1 MRKLYGS
8 TSWRR
13 VLALV
18 LVFVMM
24 FSVMGTSGY
33 SVFAESEPTE
43 TQEEVIAAEPEVVDQ
58 EVTEDIQGPS
68 PGEEEAEAIVE
79 PVEEAEEDEADV
91 EAVEEATEEAE
102 EPAEEAV
109 EEAVEDEEAEEPA
122 AEVEEAEEP
131 AEEAEAV
138 EEDEA
143 EAEEPAEESEEE
155 PAEEVEAGEAEDTL
169 IAEAAQAII
178 EDDGSEAPAEE
189 AEEVAEEAVKEAEEE
204 AIEELPE
211 EEVIPEGPTSFA
223 PKKFG
228 DTTVTVTAEPY
239 TFPEGTTVTIE
250 EVFLGRTQKAAIAD
264 AVEEKVEIVKA
275 YDITFFDADG
285 SEVQPAI
292 PVKVSIVS
300 DAIAESDNL
309 QVVHMENEKKAEV
322 VDIDVTEE
330 GVEFGAKHFSVYVV
344 VETVVPRLTVYF
356 GDQGSIASMIIKKAD
371 TAAEVDDIIYD
382 PGVGT
387 VPAGQTFKGWTT
399 EGATELMTIEGVRT
413 DAMAKVAELTANG
426 EVTYTPVFY
435 KQYTVTYVDI
445 NGIAV
450 GTEAVD
456 LPSTETNAEYTVNMN
471 YSTDDTHNFEGW
483 HIADADSLES
493 IVSPTG
499 LTIESLIANETD
511 IVIKGDL
518 KLSAVAPEGCWLVF
532 DENGKGASYV
542 APQFVKADTVTKE
555 PLIEMSR
562 FGYTFGGWYDTKEHA
577 DAHGN
582 AEDPSTVTTGEFA
595 FNELLDKATTI
606 YASWIPNKN
615 AAYAIVFWTQSL
627 DKDGYEVAGSYVGK
641 NGIVGQNIPYT
652 VIENGDEDYVARKS
666 GDSDSISY
674 DFGTYEDEHGETK
687 DQGHFTGFC
696 LTDDSK
702 NLEVAITPEGDA
714 VLNLYYDRITYNFKF
729 YLYRD
734 GAQGGYDYANNSGSG
749 SDLDGLV
756 TWHTNQ
762 TQHPSVKNVDELES
776 EVVGGR
782 TYYYYVMEAYYG
794 EDISEKWLTYDMIEG
809 ANNREPV
816 SYVMMI
822 HTYLKPNP
830 TNQGSGTVKGV
841 ISVLNDNILGATN
854 DSNGNYVVVRFPAN
868 FFNWRYHIWLEAAEG
883 NDYTDKETYEYNGK
897 TYYEE
902 TVMEVRSSNITDNN
916 QNEPKYTGFDYVT
929 RLGQN
934 QAGEWGGGHWAYN
947 ANGAWAGQN
956 NTENQNW
963 EYHLNYV
970 YNRQQYRISYF
981 DGAYVNEKNDSLQN
995 RSSQLLHESALIG
1008 QGVTIADEYRNYT
1021 PELPEGQAGYVFE
1034 GWYLDKDCK
1043 VAYTFDKMPIGG
1055 IMVYAKWR
1063 QVQYRVFLH
1072 PKADLDVPLDW
1083 GKNDDGS
1090 SPSMCFRVDYG
1101 EQISA
1106 PTGRQ
1111 TGYEFYGWY
1120 WEDGSVFNESTKI
1133 KSGTPYNMDTDYT
1146 DPMDEYGV
1154 IGSNPTNSDKTG
1166 FNGEKRF
1173 WVIGRVD
1180 LYAKW
1185 GEIITGADGITV
1197 KYDANGGTNAPTDS
1211 VLHKDNTP
1219 VGAGAAATAPEGKV
1233 FDRWM
1238 VQTWNPDTEEY
1249 DDTNNTYLPGVEFD
1263 VRKSDAKITKAGTET
1278 VVAPTAVVEGEKYD
1292 YTVML
1297 KAVYKDVEE
1306 KTPTHIG
1313 WYSNYGEGK
1322 GEEYRYDTL
1331 DEAGNPSLGIN
1342 VGVDIYAAPSRPGYT
1357 FKGWTKTQGGTT
1369 ADFLIWTGSEY
1380 TDVNGNTATQVAA
1393 DEKQNQGQYDDLF
1406 AVWEEAEVTI
1416 NYAVAEDS
1424 ANMGSVA
1431 PTSETVK
1438 AETGTAAGSTATP
1451 SGEYLFDYWT
1461 CDTGTDHV
1469 GTAAAFAPSKNA
1481 DGVYE
1486 AHTYYAHFKE
1496 VEPETYTIL
1505 YNSNYSSYV
1514 EELTEDDDLKVQT
1527 EPATSLKILSPADEA
1542 LKFAEEEGSDCIWTA
1557 EDGTKFRFIGWFT
1570 DRQKQVGKHEIDSSF
1585 PENGT
1590 SGDEDDNNNGQIG
1603 DDQISEQTDP
1613 TPATGEG
1620 TSSSAISTS
1629 AQRLRAMI
1637 ATTSEGDDP
1646 DLVLYAQWEEVVEP
1660 VEPNAELTITKV
1672 TTSTPASE
1680 DGKYALGEEITYEIT
1695 VKNTGNQ
1702 TITNVVVTDDLTGD
1716 VWPGE
1721 GEDPLTLEPDE
1732 TKVYTTSYTVQEK
1745 DILAG
1750 EVVNVAT
1757 ATGDDP
1763 NGDDPT
1769 IVPGEDPE
1777 PTEDPNPHILVEK
1790 KTTSAPANGKYY
1802 VEGET
1807 ITYEI
1812 TVTNDGNLTV
1822 TNITVIDELTGLE
1835 ETIQSLAPQ
1844 SVDPDAKEVFTTTY
1858 VVTADDVTAGS
1869 VKNVAT
1875 AEAENPADDPENP
1888 NVPVKDGETE
1898 DPTKDQT
1905 PDNPGPRPR
1914 PTPTEEEPD
1923 EVIPEDDT
1931 PLAPYEEDPE
1941 EVIPEDDTPF
1951 APYEEEPDEE
1961 VAEEPTPF
1969 SPYTGDDRHTAA
1981 WGFVSLLSLAGIA
1994 VVARKRR
2001 EEE

>member
-131 AEEAEAV
+131 AEESEAV

-189 AEEVAEEAVKEAEEE
+189 AEEVAEEAV
-204 AIEELPE
+204 EELPE

-223 PKKFG
+223 PKRFG

-330 GVEFGAKHFSVYVV
+330 GVEFDAKHFSVYVV

-371 TAAEVDDIIYD
+371 TAAEVEDIIYD

-399 EGATELMTIEGVRT
+399 EGATELMTIEDVRT
-413 DAMAKVAELTANG
+413 DAMAKVAALTADG

-435 KQYTVTYVDI
+435 KQYTITYVDG

-483 HIADADSLES
+483 HIADGLDN

-499 LTIESLIANETD
+499 LTTESLIANETD
-511 IVIKGDL
+511 IVIKGNV
-518 KLSAVAPEGCWLVF
+518 KLSVVAPEGRWLVF

-542 APQFVKADTVTKE
+542 APQFVKADTNTEE
-555 PLIEMSR
+555 PVIEMGR

-577 DAHGN
+577 DAHGL
-582 AEDPSTVTTGEFA
+582 DPSDTTGKFEFEHPLPNA
-595 FNELLDKATTI
+595 ITV
-606 YASWIPNKN
+606 YASWIPNTT
-615 AAYAIVFWTQSL
+615 ATYAVVFWTQNL
-627 DKDGYEVAGSYVGK
+627 DRDGYEVADSYVNE
-641 NGIVGQNIPYT
+641 NGSVGQLIPFT
-652 VIENGDEDYVARKS
+652 PVENNAEDYATVT
-666 GDSDSISY
+666 
-674 DFGTYEDEHGETK
+674 GTTA
-687 DQGHFTGFC
+687 GHYTGFC
-696 LTDDSK
+696 LTDASK
-702 NLEVAITPEGDA
+702 TQSVVITPEGDA

-729 YLYRD
+729 YLYKDGD
-734 GAQGGYDYANNSGSG
+734 GANQYSYANNSGSG
-749 SDLDGLV
+749 SNYAVEDEEDDLV
-756 TWHTNQ
+756 TWYNNQ
-762 TQHPSVKNVDELES
+762 NAHPGVTGYTMQSETLED
-776 EVVGGR
+776 GR
-782 TYYYYVMEAYYG
+782 TYHYFVMQAYYG
-794 EDISEKWLTYDMIEG
+794 EDISEKWPTYDQITG

-816 SYVMMI
+816 SYVMMVG
-822 HTYLKPNP
+822 TALKPGP

-841 ISVLNDNILGATN
+841 ISTLNENILGATN
-854 DSNGNYVVVRFPAN
+854 DANGNYVVVRFPGGTVN
-868 FFNWRYHIWLEAAEG
+868 NWRYHIWFETAEG
-883 NDYTDKETYEYNGK
+883 EDYTGKTLHSYEGK
-897 TYYEE
+897 TYYEAD
-902 TVMEVRSSNITDNN
+902 VMTVRSSNTTDAN

-934 QAGEWGGGHWAYN
+934 AQGTWGGEHWTT
-947 ANGAWAGQN
+947 N
-956 NTENQNW
+956 NPTL
-963 EYHLNYV
+963 YHLNYI
-970 YNRQQYRISYF
+970 YNRQQYKISFF
-981 DGAYVNEKNDSLQN
+981 DGDYVNVDGKSLQN

-1008 QGVTIADEYRNYT
+1008 QGVPIAEEYQEYV
-1021 PELPEGQAGYVFE
+1021 PDLPDGQEGFVFD
-1034 GWYLDKDCK
+1034 GWYLDEGCT
-1043 VAYTFDKMPIGG
+1043 VAYTWSKMPIGG
-1055 IMVYAKWR
+1055 ITVYAKWR

-1072 PKADLDVPLDW
+1072 PNANVNLPIDW
-1083 GKNDDGS
+1083 GKTADGNT
-1090 SPSMCFRVDYG
+1090 PSMCFRVDYG

-1106 PTGRQ
+1106 PTGIQ
-1111 TGYEFYGWY
+1111 TGYEFYGWS
-1120 WEDGSVFNESTKI
+1120 WADGSVFNPSTKI
-1133 KSGTPYNMDTDYT
+1133 KSGTTYNKETDYT
-1146 DPMDEYGV
+1146 DPIDEYGV
-1154 IGSNPTNSDKTG
+1154 VGSNPTNADTD
-1166 FNGEKRF
+1166 RF
-1173 WVIGRVD
+1173 WVIERVD

-1211 VLHKDNTP
+1211 VLHKDNTS

-1238 VQTWNPDTEEY
+1238 VQTWDGSAY
-1249 DDTNNTYLPGVEFD
+1249 ADTNKTVLPGVEFD
-1263 VRKSDAKITKAGTET
+1263 VHKSDAKITKAGTET

-1322 GEEYRYDTL
+1322 GEQYRYDTL

-1451 SGEYLFDYWT
+1451 SGDYIFDYWT
-1461 CDTGTDHV
+1461 CDKGTEHV
-1469 GTAAAFAPSKNA
+1469 GDAAAFVPSKNA

-1486 AHTYYAHFKE
+1486 THTYYAHFKE
-1496 VEPETYTIL
+1496 KPVEPVTYTII
-1505 YNSNYSSYV
+1505 YHSNYKSV
-1514 EELTEDDDLKVQT
+1514 NETAEEAPDYTDD
-1527 EPATSLKILSPADEA
+1527 PATVILGPDAVGFSTA
-1542 LKFAEEEGSDCIWTA
+1542 LQKTIGEKTYKFVKWTVMP
-1557 EDGTKFRFIGWFT
+1557 DGTGAEFKPDT
-1570 DRQKQVGKHEIDSSF
+1570 AY
-1585 PENGT
+1585 NGE
-1590 SGDEDDNNNGQIG
+1590 GAVLPQQDDANGQQPVT
-1603 DDQISEQTDP
+1603 DADNQTR
-1613 TPATGEG
+1613 TAG
-1620 TSSSAISTS
+1620 TASAVSTS
-1629 AQRLRAMI
+1629 ARTIRAMI
-1637 ATTSEGDDP
+1637 ATSSNGGT
-1646 DLVLYAQWEEVVEP
+1646 LNLYAQWEEVVEP
-1660 VEPNAELTITKV
+1660 VEPNRHLKVVKV
-1672 TTSTPASE
+1672 TTSTP
-1680 DGKYALGEEITYEIT
+1680 
-1695 VKNTGNQ
+1695 
-1702 TITNVVVTDDLTGD
+1702 
-1716 VWPGE
+1716 
-1721 GEDPLTLEPDE
+1721 
-1732 TKVYTTSYTVQEK
+1732 
-1745 DILAG
+1745 
-1750 EVVNVAT
+1750 
-1757 ATGDDP
+1757 P
-1763 NGDDPT
+1763 NG
-1769 IVPGEDPE
+1769 
-1777 PTEDPNPHILVEK
+1777 
-1790 KTTSAPANGKYY
+1790 SYY
-1802 VEGET
+1802 EAGET
-1807 ITYEI
+1807 ITYTI
-1812 TVTNDGNLTV
+1812 TVTNDGNV
-1822 TNITVIDELTGLE
+1822 EVKDIVVKDSLE
-1835 ETIQSLAPQ
+1835 VALAENNSFEISSLAPGE
-1844 SVDPDAKEVFTTTY
+1844 SKTITVTYTVTEEDAANNTTII
-1858 VVTADDVTAGS
+1858 
-1869 VKNVAT
+1869 NEAT
-1875 AEAENPADDPENP
+1875 AHAPNPDYDPQEPEDPEDNPKEIPADPG
-1888 NVPVKDGETE
+1888 KTDG
-1898 DPTKDQT
+1898 DPTGK
-1905 PDNPGPRPR
+1905 PNDNPPGPGPRPR

-1941 EVIPEDDTPF
+1941 EEIPADDTPF